1 MRTKKDDAKMLDN
14 VQSLERALKIIDLLA
29 HSSKPMGVTEI
40 GKLIGVHK
48 STAYRL
54 VSTLRQFGYVDQDE
68 ETEKY
73 FLGLKPLELSSI
85 INERLDIKNMIH
97 PYLEE
102 LADKTGETVHLAV
115 REGDEIVY
123 IDKVE
128 SKHTIRMYSR
138 IGARAPLYCTALGKC
153 LLAFGPEELVKK
165 WTSKDTL
172 PQRTPNTIKD
182 GNELAEELKKIREQG
197 YALDREEFEPWIKC
211 IGAPIINRK
220 GKVICSISI
229 SIPAFRLDDERLQ
242 ELIPILLQ
250 TRDAISEKLKYLSKE
265 DE

>member
-1 MRTKKDDAKMLDN
+1 MRPRRNSDKGLDN
-14 VQSLERALKIIDLLA
+14 VQSLERALKIIDILA
-29 HSSKPMGVTEI
+29 HSGKPMGVTEI
-40 GKLIGVHK
+40 GRLIGVHK

-85 INERLDIKNMIH
+85 IKERLDIKDIIH

-102 LADKTGETVHLAV
+102 LADKTNETVHLAV

-153 LLAFGPEELVKK
+153 LLAFGPEELIRN

-172 PQRTPNTIKD
+172 PQRTPNTIKT
-182 GNELAEELKKIREQG
+182 GKELAEELKRVREQG
-197 YALDREEFEPWIKC
+197 YALDREEFEPGIRC
-211 IGAPIINRK
+211 IGVPVLNKK
-220 GKVICSISI
+220 GRAISAISI
-229 SIPAFRLDDERLQ
+229 SIPSFRLTEERVQ
-242 ELIPILLQ
+242 ELIPVVIE
-250 TRDAISEKLKYLSKE
+250 TRDIVSEKVKYL
-265 DE
+265 

>member
-1 MRTKKDDAKMLDN
+1 MKTKRERDKTLDN

-29 HSSKPMGVTEI
+29 HSGKPMGVTEI

-85 INERLDIKNMIH
+85 INERLDIKDVIH
-97 PYLEE
+97 PYLED
-102 LADKTGETVHLAV
+102 LADKTSETVHLAV

-153 LLAFGPEELVKK
+153 LLAFGPEELIKK
-165 WTSKDTL
+165 WISKDNL
-172 PQRTPNTIKD
+172 PQRTPNTIKT
-182 GNELAEELKKIREQG
+182 GKELAEELERVRSQG
-197 YALDREEFEPWIKC
+197 YALDREEFEPGIRC
-211 IGAPIINRK
+211 VGVPIINRK
-220 GKVICSISI
+220 GKAISAISI
-229 SIPAFRLDDERLQ
+229 SIPAFRLTEERLK
-242 ELIPILLQ
+242 ELILILLQ
-250 TRDAISEKLKYLSKE
+250 TRDTVSEKLKYL
-265 DE
+265 

>member
-1 MRTKKDDAKMLDN
+1 MRTKRERGKALDN
-14 VQSLERALKIIDLLA
+14 VQSLERALRIIDLLA
-29 HSSKPMGVTEI
+29 HSGKPMGVTEI

-54 VSTLRQFGYVDQDE
+54 VNTLRQFGYVDQDK

-85 INERLDIKNMIH
+85 INERLDIKDIIH

-102 LADKTGETVHLAV
+102 LADKTNETVHLAV

-138 IGARAPLYCTALGKC
+138 VGARAPLYCTALGKC
-153 LLAFGPEELVKK
+153 LLAFGPEELIKK
-165 WTSKDTL
+165 WISKDTL
-172 PQRTPNTIKD
+172 PQRTPNTIKT
-182 GNELAEELKKIREQG
+182 GKELDEELEKVREQG
-197 YALDREEFEPWIKC
+197 YALDREEFEPGIRC
-211 IGAPIINRK
+211 IGVPIINRK
-220 GKVICSISI
+220 GKAISAISI
-229 SIPAFRLDDERLQ
+229 SIPSFRLTEERLQ
-242 ELIPILLQ
+242 ELIPILLK
-250 TRDAISEKLKYLSKE
+250 TRDTVSEKLKYL
-265 DE
+265 

>member
-1 MRTKKDDAKMLDN
+1 MKTKREETKSLDN

-29 HSSKPMGVTEI
+29 HSNKPMGVTEI

-85 INERLDIKNMIH
+85 INERLDIKKIIH

-102 LADKTGETVHLAV
+102 LADKTSETVHLAV

-128 SKHTIRMYSR
+128 SRHTIRMYSR

-153 LLAFGPEELVKK
+153 LLAFGPEELVKR
-165 WTSKDTL
+165 WTSKEAL
-172 PQRTPNTIKD
+172 SQRTQNTIKS
-182 GNELAEELKKIREQG
+182 GRELAEELESVKAQG
-197 YALDREEFEPWIKC
+197 YALDREEFEPGIRC
-211 IGAPIINRK
+211 VGVPILNK
-220 GKVICSISI
+220 DGKAIAAISV
-229 SIPAFRLDDERLQ
+229 SIPSFRLTEERLQ
-242 ELIPILLQ
+242 ELIPILIK
-250 TRDAISEKLKYLSKE
+250 TRDIISEKLKYL
-265 DE
+265 